1 MSGPAN
7 PMQLIRESGPGKV
20 FHAGWVMKDARTIL
34 ADAYLEVANG
44 AIQKVSG
51 TRPKGDPIH
60 DLGPGLIMPA
70 LVNAHLH
77 LELSAL
83 AGRLPR
89 DKGFQAWVAA
99 LIREREALGPETLV
113 REANQAVDSLAS
125 FGLGLVGEISTLG
138 LTKEPVSKAGLSG
151 VWFHEFLGTDI
162 PDLDV
167 NSSFPMAAS
176 LAGHAPHTTGP
187 DLLKWGKARTRAA
200 GLPFSIHTAESNAE
214 MDFINGIRGDWFD
227 FLVSRG
233 IDTRGWPIG
242 NKTPVQYLD
251 DLNLLDRDT
260 LCVHLLHLTD
270 PDLAIL
276 VRCGVPVCLCPRSNL
291 ILHDRLP
298 DVERMLASGLAP
310 ALGTDSL
317 ASCPSLNIL
326 DETAFIRK
334 HFPNIHPRTL
344 VEMVTVNGARALG
357 LDALYG
363 TLTPG
368 KKAEFVYADVPA
380 NTTEDLIERLTLNAF

>member
-1 MSGPAN
+1 MSGPAT

-20 FHAGWVMKDARTIL
+20 FHAGWIMKDTRTIL
-34 ADAYLEVANG
+34 ANAYLEVANG
-44 AIQKVSG
+44 AIQKVSA

-60 DLGPGLIMPA
+60 DLGPGLIMPP

-83 AGRLPR
+83 AGRLPQTS
-89 DKGFQAWVAA
+89 GFQAWVAA
-99 LIREREALGPETLV
+99 LIREREALGPETLTQ
-113 REANQAVDSLAS
+113 EAARAVNSLAS

-167 NSSFPMAAS
+167 NPSFPLAAS

-187 DLLKWGKARTRAA
+187 DLLKWGKERTRSA
-200 GLPFSIHTAESNAE
+200 GLPFSIHTAESDAE
-214 MDFINGIRGDWFD
+214 IDFINGIRGDWLD

-233 IDTRGWPIG
+233 IDTRDWPIG

-251 DLNLLDRDT
+251 DLNLLDRNT

-276 VRCGVPVCLCPRSNL
+276 ARYQVPVCLCPRSNQV
-291 ILHDRLP
+291 LHNRLP
-298 DVERMLASGLAP
+298 DMEKMLAHGLAP

-317 ASCPSLNIL
+317 ASCPSLNVL

-334 HFPNIHPRTL
+334 HFPGIHPRTIL
-344 VEMVTVNGARALG
+344 DMATVNGARALG
-357 LDALYG
+357 LESFYG
-363 TLTPG
+363 TLAPG
-368 KKAEFVYADVPA
+368 KKCEFVYADISA
-380 NTTEDLIERLTLNAF
+380 NTTGDLIERLTLNAF